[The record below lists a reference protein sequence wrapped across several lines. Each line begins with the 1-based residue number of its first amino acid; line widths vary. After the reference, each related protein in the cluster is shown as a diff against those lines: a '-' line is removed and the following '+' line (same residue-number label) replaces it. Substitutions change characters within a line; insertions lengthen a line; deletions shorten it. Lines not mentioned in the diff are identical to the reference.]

1 MANKKNVT
9 TLTLPTALVEECK
22 GIYNTDNTS
31 AAIINALADFL
42 LIFPAELELDTF
54 AIYQLLPD
62 PEVRHENVKFSIR
75 IPRKLYNVILTLSDD
90 NTFSETVFRM
100 LSRTLYSAFQM
111 AHSARPCS
119 KLLYVWGNKWNQH
132 MQDQL
137 RIIKDTAK
145 NVTWDTSVE
154 VCAGGLGIHSNIKF
168 ADTEI
173 LNDLNWNTINLYKA
187 IQENPRE
194 LIIRARSLNVDKWTF
209 NQQKNLLKNFTP
221 SSSVDYEAAACY
233 LFLNINSYKSFC
245 DTPDIPLNDSKY
257 SKYFKRLESIY
268 PLHQRLTQCGNPEKL
283 ATKLCNDD
291 IFKVIEKYR
300 KKENTLFIVD
310 PPYLDA
316 DLYNDKKNE
325 FGEEKHKHL
334 ANLLRLVKKNNGN
347 DFIYFCRITAPKK
360 YQSKPDAEA
369 YNRHMKGCIE
379 DLYWGHGFYYIDIP
393 TLPDGTIER
402 IITSFDFDGAIKF
415 GKVGE

>member
-9 TLTLPTALVEECK
+9 TLTLSTTLVDDCK
-22 GIYNTDNTS
+22 RIYNTRNVS
-31 AAIINALADFL
+31 KAIINALEDFL
-42 LIFPAELELDTF
+42 LLPFAEQELNTF
-54 AIYQLLPD
+54 AIHQIIRN
-62 PEVRHENVKFSIR
+62 VENRKDTEKFSVRISQELHDAIR
-75 IPRKLYNVILTLSDD
+75 TLSKD
-90 NTFSETVFRM
+90 NTLSEIATMMV
-100 LSRTLYSAFQM
+100 SSTLYIASPKSAHAF
-111 AHSARPCS
+111 SCP
-119 KLLYVWGNKWNQH
+119 KLLHIWGNKWNPL
-132 MQDQL
+132 MQEKL
-137 RIIKDTAK
+137 NIIKDTAK

-168 ADTEI
+168 ANTEI
-173 LNDLNWNTINLYKA
+173 LNDRNWNIINLYRA
-187 IQENPRE
+187 VQENPRK
-194 LIIRARSLNVDKWTF
+194 LIVWARTLHVDEKTF
-209 NQQKNLLKNFTP
+209 SQQKTLFKNFTP

-245 DTPDIPLNDSKY
+245 DTPDNTMSDR
-257 SKYFKRLESIY
+257 KYFKALESIY
-268 PLHQRLTQCGNPEKL
+268 PLLQRLTQCGNPEKL

-379 DLYWGHGFYYIDIP
+379 DLYWGRGFYYIDIP
-393 TLPDGTIER
+393 TLPDGTI
-402 IITSFDFDGAIKF
+402 
-415 GKVGE
+415 